1 MQRLKLER
9 NKLFSI
15 ATTPTPQRK
24 KENVAISL
32 IAERKK
38 KKNVLA
44 LKQVLRSGGYFRVK
58 TLEKYAPLW
67 IQDNCVFINL
77 SELMYNN
84 TRKWLFFFDW
94 LKDGAAFS
102 VNRAAPAL
110 TN

>member
-1 MQRLKLER
+1 M
-9 NKLFSI
+9 FSI

-32 IAERKK
+32 IAARKK
-38 KKNVLA
+38 EKNVLA
-44 LKQVLRSGGYFRVK
+44 LKPVLRSGGYFRVK

-67 IQDNCVFINL
+67 IQDNIVFINL